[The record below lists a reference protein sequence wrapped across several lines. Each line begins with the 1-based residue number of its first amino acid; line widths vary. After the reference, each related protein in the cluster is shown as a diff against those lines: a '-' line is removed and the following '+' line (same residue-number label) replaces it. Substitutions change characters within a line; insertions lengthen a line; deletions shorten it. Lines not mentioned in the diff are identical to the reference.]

1 MEPSGHG
8 GGVSWAAGLGL
19 TPSAQGYWNSRP
31 YLNRLTQLAL
41 ERDPRFDL
49 ELCQGSGVMA
59 QDRQWGGGDAWA
71 VLFAAHV
78 GLGGASRCSAC
89 GQDHACLC
97 SWSLPP
103 GVPRFPWEC
112 FHTSVEGG

>member
-8 GGVSWAAGLGL
+8 GGISWAAGLGL

-41 ERDPRFDL
+41 ERDPPFDL
-49 ELCQGSGVMA
+49 ELRQGSGVMA
-59 QDRQWGGGDAWA
+59 QDRQWGGGDAGA

-89 GQDHACLC
+89 GQDHARLC